1 MPGSVVACSWPT
13 GRLFFL
19 YTGRD
24 LIGLIIDLALT
35 ENQALARTPGRDYMD
50 RTLAAGPVKRVP
62 KRLAVHR
69 HYPATS
75 ANGWRSPKPRILC
88 RSRQSGADFASI
100 HATAVLT

>member
-1 MPGSVVACSWPT
+1 MPESVVACSWPT

-19 YTGRD
+19 CTGRD
-24 LIGLIIDLALT
+24 LIGLIIDLAL
-35 ENQALARTPGRDYMD
+35 ARTPGRDYVD
-50 RTLAAGPVKRVP
+50 RTLAADPVKRVP

-75 ANGWRSPKPRILC
+75 VNGWRSPKPCILC
-88 RSRQSGADFASI
+88 RSRQSGAAFASI

>member
-1 MPGSVVACSWPT
+1 MPGLVFACSWPT

-24 LIGLIIDLALT
+24 LIGLIIDLT
-35 ENQALARTPGRDYMD
+35 LARTPGRDHMD

-62 KRLAVHR
+62 KRLAIHR
-69 HYPATS
+69 HYLATS
-75 ANGWRSPKPRILC
+75 VNGWRSPKPRILC